1 MARESS
7 FNASSAV
14 QESKVEKLKRA
25 FLPSTFDFSTFD
37 VRRTAPVGLRRASIG
52 VMNLFVYGTLRDEAF
67 VRRLTGR
74 AFAVEAAVLYG
85 YRRFEPPGSYPYIVP
100 DPTSEVHGH
109 VLRDI
114 DAAALRA
121 FDAYED
127 EGRLYRRVEVPITVA
142 ARVEAAQVYVG
153 LAVVRQT

>member
-1 MARESS
+1 VAHESS
-7 FNASSAV
+7 VNASSAV

-100 DPTSEVHGH
+100 DPTSEVH
-109 VLRDI
+109 DI